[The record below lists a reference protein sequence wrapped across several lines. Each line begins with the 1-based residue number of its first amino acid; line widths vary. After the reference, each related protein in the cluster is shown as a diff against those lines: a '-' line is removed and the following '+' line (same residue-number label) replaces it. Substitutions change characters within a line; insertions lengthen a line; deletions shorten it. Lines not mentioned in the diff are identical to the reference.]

1 MIQEKLYA
9 QISLLDDPDKKV
21 FKIVRE
27 NIVTKG
33 ESAISELE
41 EAWDSTQIDL
51 VHSRIEDIIHD
62 INFNEIINSVQ
73 EWKFRGEKDWFEIL
87 FLISKF
93 YFHNINKESLKR
105 EISKIKNDIWLELN
119 DNLTALEKIKVFN
132 RIFYDKYGFAK
143 YKSEHQYKNSFFL
156 SELLINKKGNDLS
169 LALLYLLL
177 TDSLGLPVCGIDLPG
192 NMILGYQME
201 DISSDYKEFSN
212 EILFYI
218 NPLNKGMAFG
228 ADVVYNFLDK
238 NELDLDDKFFKASSR
253 TNLIIR
259 YIDELKLVI
268 ERDHEVNKL
277 NELKKIQELV
287 INS

>member
-1 MIQEKLYA
+1 
-9 QISLLDDPDKKV
+9 
-21 FKIVRE
+21 
-27 NIVTKG
+27 
-33 ESAISELE
+33 
-41 EAWDSTQIDL
+41 
-51 VHSRIEDIIHD
+51 
-62 INFNEIINSVQ
+62 
-73 EWKFRGEKDWFEIL
+73 
-87 FLISKF
+87 
-93 YFHNINKESLKR
+93 
-105 EISKIKNDIWLELN
+105 
-119 DNLTALEKIKVFN
+119 
-132 RIFYDKYGFAK
+132 
-143 YKSEHQYKNSFFL
+143 
-156 SELLINKKGNDLS
+156 
-169 LALLYLLL
+169 L

-201 DISSDYKEFSN
+201 DIPSDYKEFSN

-228 ADVVYNFLDK
+228 ADVIYNFLDK